1 MTTSSIK
8 NARRWAPGGPR
19 GWYFAAIA
27 IVVATAVR
35 LALQPVLG
43 PARPDFAFYIAAAI
57 VEYFFGLWPAIAVM
71 VIGFCITDYMFVPP
85 YGQIYEIDRH
95 DVILAVS
102 FPLLGAVIIGLIE
115 RLRRGQY
122 HSEMLAAVAHCRYEM
137 LLRADND
144 RLLARRDAGETH
156 RLLRTLTE
164 NNDKLVFIQVL
175 SPDEAPGTAAA
186 MQPGNRFDDVHPDD
200 IARLTSLQTL
210 GAHKVR
216 LRRESAQSAD
226 PASDGSGLPPDLV
239 DAVCERYTTPS
250 GQFLILRLEA

>member
-19 GWYFAAIA
+19 GWYLAALSVI
-27 IVVATAVR
+27 VATAAR

-43 PARPDFAFYIAAAI
+43 PARPDITFYIAAATI
-57 VEYFFGLWPAIAVM
+57 EYYFGLWPAIAVM
-71 VIGFCITDYMFVPP
+71 VTGFAITDFMFIPP
-85 YGQIYEIDRH
+85 YGELYAIDRH
-95 DVILAVS
+95 DIILAIS
-102 FPLLGAVIIGLIE
+102 YPLLGAVIIGLIE

-122 HSEMLAAVAHCRYEM
+122 HSDMVAAVARCRYEM

-164 NNDKLVFIQVL
+164 NNDKLVFIQVQQ
-175 SPDEAPGTAAA
+175 PDQGPDAPAA

-200 IARLTSLQTL
+200 IARLANLPTL

-216 LRRESAQSAD
+216 LRREATSAELS
-226 PASDGSGLPPDLV
+226 PDGSGVSADLV
-239 DAVCERYTTPS
+239 DAVCERYTTPG
-250 GQFLILRLEA
+250 GQFLILRLEG